1 MRNTLPERIC
11 PICGKT
17 YRDYPAL
24 SRTDNKTEICPDCGV
39 IQGLETAG
47 ADAET
52 IKKVLQMI
60 RHTKRGDA
68 DGSR

>member
-11 PICGKT
+11 PICGKS
-17 YRDYPAL
+17 YLNYPAL

-39 IQGLETAG
+39 VQGLEACG

-52 IKKVLQMI
+52 IKNILQEI
-60 RHTKRGDA
+60 HASFKESDR
-68 DGSR
+68 

>member
-11 PICGKT
+11 PICGKA

-39 IQGLETAG
+39 VQGLEASG
-47 ADAET
+47 ANAET
-52 IKKVLQMI
+52 IKNILQAI
-60 RHTKRGDA
+60 HASSKESDR
-68 DGSR
+68 

>member
-11 PICGKT
+11 PICGKA

-39 IQGLETAG
+39 VQGLKASG
-47 ADAET
+47 ANAET
-52 IKKVLQMI
+52 IKTVLQAI
-60 RHTKRGDA
+60 HTSSKESDR
-68 DGSR
+68 

>member
-11 PICGKT
+11 PICGKS

-39 IQGLETAG
+39 VQGLEASG
-47 ADAET
+47 ANAET
-52 IKKVLQMI
+52 IKNILQAI
-60 RHTKRGDA
+60 HSSSKESDR
-68 DGSR
+68 